1 MSVNISV
8 KDVPDE
14 LAQALRE
21 RAARNHRSLQGEL
34 MAILEQTVR
43 AGNPTGVAPVALP
56 ASVAA
61 PSAPRVLRTRVQG
74 WKTVE
79 QLAAERRAQGIVP
92 DPALA
97 HLPRSVD
104 LIRADRD
111 SR

>member
-1 MSVNISV
+1 MSVNLSV

-34 MAILEQTVR
+34 MAILTQTIQ
-43 AGNPTGVAPVALP
+43 AEGALATAVTP
-56 ASVAA
+56 SGIRE
-61 PSAPRVLRTRVQG
+61 SAPTQAFTRSWVQG

-79 QLAAERRAQGIVP
+79 DVHREVSNSAWAR
-92 DPALA
+92 DPALKD
-97 HLPRSVD
+97 LPRAVD
-104 LIRADRD
+104 LIRSDRD